1 MPSGLV
7 ALLDDI
13 ATLAKATASSLDD
26 IAAGAVKA
34 SSKAVGVVIDDTA
47 VTPQYVQGLSP
58 DRELPIIGRIAKGS
72 LINKLFIVL
81 PVALALTWLAPWAL
95 PILLIAG
102 GSYLCFEGGEKV
114 LSALGWLPH
123 HQAGAGSEEG
133 PETAPQEVERRIVAS
148 ATLRAMPLVMS
159 RHRSW
164 TCRTSGPSGC
174 AARNAE
180 KASTIIHEISRASS
194 TSECGS
200 VTMKTGI
207 WAMSPSPE
215 ATASPE
221 VAVPQ
226 RTTC

>member
-1 MPSGLV
+1 MEAARSARLSCPR
-7 ALLDDI
+7 
-13 ATLAKATASSLDD
+13 ATSAW
-26 IAAGAVKA
+26 
-34 SSKAVGVVIDDTA
+34 
-47 VTPQYVQGLSP
+47 
-58 DRELPIIGRIAKGS
+58 
-72 LINKLFIVL
+72 L
-81 PVALALTWLAPWAL
+81 PVSFARTRSVATTKRWPASIGIVHRSPGRSYPTSSNCGSGSAAPFSSTVTI
-95 PILLIAG
+95 PIPP
-102 GSYLCFEGGEKV
+102 E
-114 LSALGWLPH
+114 
-123 HQAGAGSEEG
+123 
-133 PETAPQEVERRIVAS
+133 ETAIQVGRSSMRVAMSPASLTSSTSPIPPPFLRIVAS

-174 AARNAE
+174 AARSAE
-180 KASTIIHEISRASS
+180 KASTIIHETSRASS

-226 RTTC
+226 RTTCWAQTWVLSRALPVSMA